1 MKKYF
6 LLSLLSLTIF
16 SERTFSQD
24 STASAETPLR
34 YHSVGFQVSF
44 VSGIG
49 IAYGINEKNSYRA
62 LFSGGLLSDNDK
74 TYFSFGIDYQKEL
87 TKNQNF
93 RVFIGPSAGTRGVT
107 YEKPNLRIALGTGLE
122 VPLTGSGI
130 FQNITTGAVVY
141 YPTFFFTSRSI
152 SFAGGIFLL
161 YNF

>member
-1 MKKYF
+1 MFLHVSLSATFKGMKQPINFVYYGSNNKTEIF
-6 LLSLLSLTIF
+6 MEKHLLLFIFSLIFF

-24 STASAETPLR
+24 STTSAKTPLR

-49 IAYGINEKNSYRA
+49 IAYGINEENSYRA
-62 LFSGGLLSDNDK
+62 LFSGGLLTDNDK

-107 YEKPNLRIALGTGLE
+107 YEKPSLRIAWE
-122 VPLTGSGI
+122 PD
-130 FQNITTGAVVY
+130 
-141 YPTFFFTSRSI
+141 
-152 SFAGGIFLL
+152 
-161 YNF
+161 